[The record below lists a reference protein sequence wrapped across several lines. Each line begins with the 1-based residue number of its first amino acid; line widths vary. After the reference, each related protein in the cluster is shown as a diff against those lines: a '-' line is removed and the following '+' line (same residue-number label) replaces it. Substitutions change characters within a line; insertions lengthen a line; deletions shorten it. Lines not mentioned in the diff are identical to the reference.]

1 MCEYCFM
8 FLSCKYTTKFVQVE
22 RKASKFILKDLP
34 RRRQSYQKF
43 VQVERK
49 ASKFILK
56 GINLLPYFVAR

>member
-1 MCEYCFM
+1 MCEYCFL
-8 FLSCKYTTKFVQVE
+8 FLSCKYTT
-22 RKASKFILKDLP
+22 
-34 RRRQSYQKF
+34 KF

>member
-1 MCEYCFM
+1 MCEYCFL

-49 ASKFILK
+49 ASKLF
-56 GINLLPYFVAR
+56 